1 MKLSHI
7 LYEKIRSKSFNI
19 QEFKQL
25 KTPEEMVDYAEQC
38 GLTFINAG
46 SSRRAYVLSS
56 RFVLKIANPKLQ
68 GAGRAQNEAEARATE
83 TASETVKFVI
93 PQVRQHNPQYNWIIS
108 DLVRPANNMEEV
120 AKHAGIHESQLW
132 SLLEDGIPL
141 EHLESSLQQN
151 PFVKGL
157 EAVILSGVSAED
169 LTSKSQFGITADGRA
184 VVLDYGGTNTV
195 LNDFYAFY

>member
-25 KTPEEMVDYAEQC
+25 KTPKEMVDYAREHNLQPL
-38 GLTFINAG
+38 GRG

-56 RFVLKIANPKLQ
+56 RFALKIANPKFQ
-68 GAGRAQNEAEARATE
+68 EAGRAQNEAEARATE

-108 DLVRPANNMEEV
+108 DLVRPANNMREV

-157 EAVILSGVSAED
+157 EAVILSGVSARD
-169 LTSKSQFGITADGRA
+169 LVSEHQFGITTDGRA

-195 LNDFYAFY
+195 LNDFYS